1 MADSSDFLDYS
12 NKHEGQTVYSSH
24 REWQESTIAG
34 KFTLFL
40 IKLGDNSFSRAI
52 GNALSNQDGGD
63 SSEARLLSLCANFG
77 TVILGVI
84 VAYAIGRIFQIF
96 IGQEIVINQEVIIE
110 EQVALSDLLKAK
122 AEKDKKR
129 RSAREK
135 KAKSS

>member
-1 MADSSDFLDYS
+1 
-12 NKHEGQTVYSSH
+12 
-24 REWQESTIAG
+24 
-34 KFTLFL
+34 
-40 IKLGDNSFSRAI
+40 
-52 GNALSNQDGGD
+52 
-63 SSEARLLSLCANFG
+63 
-77 TVILGVI
+77 VILGVI